1 MFLFPFL
8 KELLIGGNTSE
19 NNENKKHN
27 RLFLF
32 LKKLVIV
39 LGCLSVALNF
49 YLISKVYD
57 LGREN
62 LNLQKQIKEKIPK
75 PMVYPNQNTPKPE
88 IKEVENKEKPYPTDN
103 KKPKRKLIVPPAVP
117 VDRERFLR
125 QLEDINKI
133 I

>member
-8 KELLIGGNTSE
+8 KELLIGGNASE
-19 NNENKKHN
+19 NNENKKHS

-39 LGCLSVALNF
+39 MGCLSVALNF

-75 PMVYPNQNTPKPE
+75 PMVYPSKNTPKPE
-88 IKEVENKEKPYPTDN
+88 IKEVKKEEKPYPADN
-103 KKPKRKLIVPPAVP
+103 NKPKKKLTVPPAVP